1 MKIIITG
8 GSGFLGSKLSEALIN
23 EGHEVISLDI
33 NPPRNPKV
41 LFLKVNLQEGISPE
55 GEGFKIKNPDVVIN
69 LAGVTIGAKWNEEYK
84 KKIYESR
91 VLGTKNLVSLME
103 IPDFR
108 PKVFISAS
116 AVGVYGDRGE
126 EILDENSEIKENQ
139 GFLAKVAKD
148 WEIEAKKAEKH
159 GIRTVILR
167 QGHILGMSGLIQ
179 TLLPYYKMGISGPI
193 SSGEQYFPWIHIE
206 DLVNLYIYSIYRE
219 VFGVINAVSGQPITN
234 KEFSKVFARVLRR
247 PHIFFI
253 PLFVL
258 KIKFGEFAKEIVKS
272 QRVVTHNL
280 QKDFVFKF
288 DNLEKALKDIF
299 S

>member
-23 EGHEVISLDI
+23 EGHEVISLDT
-33 NPPRNPKV
+33 NPPRNPKA
-41 LFLKVNLQEGISPE
+41 LFLKVNLQEGISLE
-55 GEGFKIKNPDVVIN
+55 GEGLKIKNPDVVIN

-84 KKIYESR
+84 KKIYNSR

-103 IPDFR
+103 NPDFR

-116 AVGVYGDRGE
+116 AVGVYSDRGA
-126 EILDENSEIKENQ
+126 EILGEDAEIKENQ

-148 WEIEAKKAEKH
+148 WENEAKKAEKH

-167 QGHILGMSGLIQ
+167 QGHILGMGGLIQ
-179 TLLPYYKMGISGPI
+179 TLLPYYKMGIGGPI
-193 SSGEQYFPWIHIE
+193 SSGKQYFPWIHIE

-219 VFGVINAVSGQPITN
+219 VFGVVNAVSGEPITN
-234 KEFSKVFARVLRR
+234 KEFSKVFARVLGR

-258 KIKFGEFAKEIVKS
+258 KIKFGEFANEVIKS
-272 QRVVTHNL
+272 QRVVAKKIGN
-280 QKDFVFKF
+280 DFKF
-288 DNLEKALKDIF
+288 KFENLESALKNIF

>member
-23 EGHEVISLDI
+23 EGHEVISLDT
-33 NPPRNPKV
+33 NPPRNPKA
-41 LFLKVNLQEGISPE
+41 LFLKVNLQEGISLE
-55 GEGFKIKNPDVVIN
+55 GEGLKIKNPDVVIN

-84 KKIYESR
+84 KKIYNSR

-103 IPDFR
+103 NPDFR

-116 AVGVYGDRGE
+116 AVGVYSDRGA
-126 EILDENSEIKENQ
+126 EILGEDAEIKENQ

-148 WEIEAKKAEKH
+148 WENEAKKAEKH

-167 QGHILGMSGLIQ
+167 QGHILGMGGLIQ
-179 TLLPYYKMGISGPI
+179 TLLPYYKMGIGGPI
-193 SSGEQYFPWIHIE
+193 SSGKQYFPWIHIE

-219 VFGVINAVSGQPITN
+219 VFGVVNAVSGEPITN
-234 KEFSKVFARVLRR
+234 KEFSKVFARVLKR

-272 QRVVTHNL
+272 QRVVRHNL

-288 DNLEKALKDIF
+288 DNLEKALKNIF